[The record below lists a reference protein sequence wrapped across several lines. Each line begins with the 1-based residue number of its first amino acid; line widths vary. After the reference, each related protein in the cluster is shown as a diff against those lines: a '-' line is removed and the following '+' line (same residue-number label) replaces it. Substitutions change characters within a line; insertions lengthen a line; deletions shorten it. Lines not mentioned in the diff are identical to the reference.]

1 MYWRKDENTKN
12 AMIHRMWNAEF
23 KCDMRYYKIDKK
35 IKSQQ
40 NYGPNDNHNQIIIRV
55 NNRML
60 VPRRSLTSNNY
71 YDYDYP

>member
-1 MYWRKDENTKN
+1 
-12 AMIHRMWNAEF
+12 MWHEILQ
-23 KCDMRYYKIDKK
+23 IDKK